1 MLIFLYG
8 PDSYRLYQAAKTIT
22 DKYKTKHKSGVN
34 FFYLDALENG
44 ALSEFED
51 AVKTNSFFNETR
63 LIVFKNIFSQS
74 LLAGKV
80 LDLIKRYELDSSK
93 ETVILAVDNK
103 SQKDITSSAK
113 NLFSFLLDKSSPIKN
128 FDFLSGAKLENWVK
142 KEFEARNCSVGPQAV
157 KKLINLVGNDSWA
170 LANEIEKL
178 SNYKR
183 GGVVQE
189 PDIGVLVS
197 ERTELNIFDFI
208 DALAAKNQAK
218 ATELLYKEI
227 AGGRD
232 PYYILTMIIY
242 QFRNLLLVKD
252 LALRDLSSAEIAKK
266 AGIHPFVVRK
276 AVQSGSKFSVDELK
290 RLYARLLDFDV
301 ATKMGK
307 IDLIDSLYN
316 FVLA

>member
-8 PDSYRLYQAAKTIT
+8 PDSYRLYQAVGTIT
-22 DKYKTKHKSGVN
+22 DKYKTKHQSGVN

-44 ALSEFED
+44 ALAKFED
-51 AVKTNSFFNETR
+51 VVKTNSFFNETR
-63 LIVFKNIFSQS
+63 LIVFKNILSQN
-74 LLAGKV
+74 LLSGKI
-80 LDLIKRYELDSSK
+80 LDLVKRYELDLSK

-103 SQKDITSSAK
+103 NQKDVTSSAK
-113 NLFSFLLDKSSPIKN
+113 SLFRFLLDKSSPVKN
-128 FDFLSGAKLENWVK
+128 FDFLSGAKLENWAK
-142 KEFEARNCSVGPQAV
+142 KEFEAQKCSIGPQAV
-157 KKLINLVGNDSWA
+157 KKLINLVGNNSWA

-183 GGVVQE
+183 GGIVEE
-189 PDIGVLVS
+189 PDIDILVS

-208 DALAAKNQAK
+208 DALAGKNQAK
-218 ATELLYKEI
+218 AAELLYKEI
-227 AGGRD
+227 TGGRD

-252 LALRDLSSAEIAKK
+252 LALRNLSFLDIAKK

-276 AVQSGSKFSVDELK
+276 AIQSSNKFSVDELK
-290 RLYARLLDFDV
+290 KLYARLLDFDI